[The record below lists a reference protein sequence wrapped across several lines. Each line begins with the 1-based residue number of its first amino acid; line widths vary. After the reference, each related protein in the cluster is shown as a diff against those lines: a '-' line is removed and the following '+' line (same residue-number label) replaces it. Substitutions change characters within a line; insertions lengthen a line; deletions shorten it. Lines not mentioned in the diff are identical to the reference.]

1 MRIGEVAEATGVST
15 KALRFYESEGL
26 VAEPDRT
33 ESGYRDYQP
42 DAIQRVGFIKR
53 AQAAGLT
60 LREIGEII
68 AVREDGRAPCAHV
81 AELVD
86 ERLDEVDRR
95 LEELRDVRAQLVKL
109 RERVD
114 RLDPRDCPPDEIC
127 AAIERR

>member
-15 KALRFYESEGL
+15 KALRFYEAEGL
-26 VAEPDRT
+26 VPEPDRT

-42 DAIQRVGFIKR
+42 DVIQRVGFVKR